1 MEGLAKYLIS
11 ITAAAILCG
20 IITSLLGKEGTIAA
34 VGKLLCGLFLTLTML
49 SPLLGGQMGKWEWFL
64 DDISLDAAAAVREG
78 EESAQA
84 ALVASIKA
92 QTEAYILDK
101 AAKLGAEIS
110 VEITRIAGTPPL
122 PMAVT
127 ISGSVSPDTRAQLER
142 ILEEDIGIPKE
153 EQRWTG

>member
-1 MEGLAKYLIS
+1 MAGIAKYLIS

-20 IITSLLGKEGTIAA
+20 AVTALLGKEGTVAA
-34 VGKLLCGLFLTLTML
+34 MGKLLCGLFLTLTML
-49 SPLLGGQMGKWEWFL
+49 SPLIGGQLEKWEWLL
-64 DDISLDAAAAVREG
+64 DDISLDAADAVREG

-84 ALVASIKA
+84 ALVASIKS

-101 AAKLGAEIS
+101 AAELDVEVS

-122 PMAVT
+122 PVAVT
-127 ISGSVSPDTRAQLER
+127 ISGSVAPAARAQLER